1 MSNTDVVDVYAQ
13 EAIER
18 AKAVF
23 RDKGLDL
30 GLVSSM
36 VFVTLSR
43 TPIET
48 LLESQTP
55 TNTEILSLAIL
66 FRAAESY
73 QHARTLNNA
82 WVLAYFHLS
91 HSVLAATGYRRPLAF
106 YNPSSVV
113 RHFLERSQRANIR
126 RSSSRDELKEVLF
139 ID

>member
-48 LLESQTP
+48 LLESQTGMP
-55 TNTEILSLAIL
+55 RVL
-66 FRAAESY
+66 
-73 QHARTLNNA
+73 RT
-82 WVLAYFHLS
+82 
-91 HSVLAATGYRRPLAF
+91 
-106 YNPSSVV
+106 
-113 RHFLERSQRANIR
+113 
-126 RSSSRDELKEVLF
+126 
-139 ID
+139 